1 MSDQSEQSGHQQSG
15 QVGPAQDERLEHET
29 RGEVQGG
36 RSSRAEEWREPEPA
50 GEDQPTGDRLITP
63 EDRRGTPEGMT
74 SADVDAR
81 SDVARYLGLSA
92 FPGDRESL
100 LATARENS
108 APDWVLGALSR
119 LPDDQRFEN
128 VQDVARAAGI
138 GTEEPRASDPRS

>member
-1 MSDQSEQSGHQQSG
+1 MSEQSHQQSG
-15 QVGPAQDERLEHET
+15 QVGPAQDERLQHET

-50 GEDQPTGDRLITP
+50 AEDQPTGDRLITP

-81 SDVARYLGLSA
+81 SDIARYLGLSA

-100 LATARENS
+100 LTTARQNS
-108 APDWVLGALSR
+108 APDWVLNALSG
-119 LPDDQRFEN
+119 LPEGQRFEN
-128 VQDVARAAGI
+128 VQAVVQAAGI